1 MPKSIDYYFSLSSP
15 YSNMG
20 HRRFLDLAAKAG
32 ATVIFKPCDVGA
44 VFAVSGGLPM
54 KKRAPQRIAYRMME
68 LKRWR
73 DHLGMPINVE
83 PKYFPVETKPATLF
97 VIAASAAAS
106 AAGQDKAKVMG
117 DICAAL
123 MGAVWLEERDISD
136 EVTLLAIAKEQGLD
150 GRALLSAS
158 KAPAIEAI
166 YDTNTEDAI
175 AAQVF
180 GAPTYIYN
188 GEVFWGQDRLEFLER
203 ALKL

>member
-1 MPKSIDYYFSLSSP
+1 MTKSVDYYFSLSSP

-20 HRRFLDLAAKAG
+20 HRRFLDLAARAG
-32 ATVIFKPCDVGA
+32 ATVNFKPCNVGA

-97 VIAASAAAS
+97 AIAASAAA
-106 AAGQDKAKVMG
+106 QDKAKVMG

-123 MGAVWLEERDISD
+123 MSAVWLEERDISD
-136 EVTLLAIAKEQGLD
+136 EATILAIAEEQGLD
-150 GRALLSAS
+150 GPAHLSAS
-158 KAPAIEAI
+158 KAPDIEAI
-166 YDTNTEDAI
+166 YDANTEDAI

-188 GEVFWGQDRLEFLER
+188 GELFWGQDRLEFLER